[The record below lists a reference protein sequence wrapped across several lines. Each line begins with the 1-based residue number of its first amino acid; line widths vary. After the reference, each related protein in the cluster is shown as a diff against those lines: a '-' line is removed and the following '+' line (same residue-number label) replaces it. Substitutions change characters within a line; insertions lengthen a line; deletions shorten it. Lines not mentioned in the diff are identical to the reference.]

1 MCPDERQ
8 LLGAR
13 GEQAAADFLGRRGL
27 KLVARNLRTPVGEID
42 LVLRDRRHLVFVEVK
57 TRRGTGFGLPQE
69 AVTTRK
75 QRQILRAAQWY
86 LNDNGPGRL
95 QPRFDVV
102 AVIERD
108 GKTEIEH
115 IENAFGLPA

>member
-8 LLGAR
+8 NLGAR
-13 GEQAAADFLGRRGL
+13 GEEVAAGFLARKGL

-57 TRRGTGFGLPQE
+57 TRRGTSFGLPQE

-86 LNDNGPGRL
+86 LNDHGPGKL

-102 AVIERD
+102 AVIERGD
-108 GKTEIEH
+108 ETEIVH

>member
-13 GEQAAADFLGRRGL
+13 GEQAAAEFLGRTGL

>member
-13 GEQAAADFLGRRGL
+13 GEQAAAEYLGRRGL

-86 LNDNGPGRL
+86 LNDHGPGRL